1 MDGSKRPGVTS
12 AAKEGAWA
20 TIASEM
26 EGFGPLKRTM
36 QELKRKKETWFSE
49 TKAKVRVIPDFK
61 QDNYIK
67 TVC

>member
-26 EGFGPLKRTM
+26 EGFGPVKRTM
-36 QELKRKKETWFSE
+36 QELKKKKRDMVLRNKS
-49 TKAKVRVIPDFK
+49 KGQSNP
-61 QDNYIK
+61 
-67 TVC
+67 